1 MMIDKEYS
9 GYLLVCDVC
18 DHQVKYFDNF
28 QDAVDYKKENGWRS
42 RKENG
47 EWLDICPECQ
57 EL

>member
-1 MMIDKEYS
+1 
-9 GYLLVCDVC
+9 LLVCDIC
-18 DHQVKYFDNF
+18 DHEVKYFDNF